1 MLYVQNLNNCL
12 SFVHHIEIRT
22 TPLWIKN
29 KTLGLQSLHVLSCMV
44 YVYIIMEE
52 TKNIYT
58 V

>member
-29 KTLGLQSLHVLSCMV
+29 KTLGHQSLHVLSCMV
-44 YVYIIMEE
+44 YVYIMEE